1 VRTNIVIDDAL
12 IKEAMK
18 LSNLKTKKEVVNLAL
33 KEFVQNR
40 KRKNLKDLKGKIEFA
55 EDYDY
60 KNMRRTLWY
69 W

>member
-60 KNMRRTLWY
+60 KNMRRTL
-69 W
+69 

>member
-1 VRTNIVIDDAL
+1 MRTNIVIDDAL

-60 KNMRRTLWY
+60 KNMRRTL
-69 W
+69 